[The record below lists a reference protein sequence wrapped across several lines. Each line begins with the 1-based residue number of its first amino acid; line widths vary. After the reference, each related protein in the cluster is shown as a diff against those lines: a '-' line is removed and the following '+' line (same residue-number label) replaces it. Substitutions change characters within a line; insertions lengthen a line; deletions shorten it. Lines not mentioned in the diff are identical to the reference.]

1 MLKLL
6 DMPKIPTTFKLLKE
20 LSRQEIFLSLAR
32 MPDSSRL
39 FLGASDG
46 KVYDV
51 DVLAEN
57 PEWKALEG
65 HSSYVTGVALV
76 SGNQTLVTGG
86 YDGKLVWRKVENG
99 EVIRTVEA
107 AHSKWIRQVVA
118 SPDGKR
124 AVSIGDDMVCR
135 VWDAE
140 SGNKLHELSGHESK
154 TPNNFPSMLYA
165 ATISADNRLLA
176 SGDKV
181 GHIVIW
187 DLAAGSRLA
196 ALEAP
201 GFYTWDPKE
210 RIHSIGGIRSLAFSP
225 DAKTLAVGGIGR
237 IGNIDHLDGPARVE
251 LFAWEKNE
259 KVHEF
264 LGDGKGLITSLV
276 FGPDGNWLIGGGG
289 DNGGLVQLY
298 DLAAK
303 KVVKSEKA
311 PMHIHAAAL
320 DEKPEKLFACGHNKV
335 VAWEV
340 TAS

>member
-1 MLKLL
+1 
-6 DMPKIPTTFKLLKE
+6 MPLPTTLKLLKE
-20 LSRQEIFLSLAR
+20 HSRPEILLSLAR
-32 MPDSSRL
+32 MPSSSRL

-51 DVLAEN
+51 DVLVEK

-65 HSSYVTGVALV
+65 HSSYVTGVALAG
-76 SGNQTLVTGG
+76 GNQMLVSGG
-86 YDGKLVWRKVENG
+86 YDGKLIWRKVENG

-107 AHSKWIRQVVA
+107 AHGKWIRGVIA

-124 AVSIGDDMVCR
+124 VVSIGDDMVCR

-140 SGNKLHELSGHESK
+140 NGGKLHELKGHEEK
-154 TPNNFPSMLYA
+154 TPNHFPSMLYA
-165 ATISADNRLLA
+165 ACISADNRLLA
-176 SGDKV
+176 TGDKV
-181 GHIVIW
+181 GHVVIW
-187 DLAAGSRLA
+187 DLAAGSKLA

-210 RIHSIGGIRSLAFSP
+210 RIHSIGGIRALAFSP
-225 DAKTLAVGGIGR
+225 DGKSLAIGGISR

-259 KVHEF
+259 KLHEF

-276 FGPDGNWLIGGGG
+276 FGPEGKWLVGAGG
-289 DNGGLVQLY
+289 DNGGLLQLY
-298 DLAAK
+298 DLEAK

-311 PMHIHAAAL
+311 PMHIHALAL
-320 DEKPEKLFACGHNKV
+320 AENSETLFAAGHNKV
-335 VAWEV
+335 VAFELK
-340 TAS
+340 A